1 MPLVAAVAPLA
12 LQAAGLG
19 PKAPKAPQ
27 APQLSGAAAE
37 RSVFQAQEPP
47 KAPTLADASV
57 ERARRASKAG
67 NIRQDTLRTA
77 PQGLLDDA
85 TTTSGGSLL

>member
-1 MPLVAAVAPLA
+1 
-12 LQAAGLG
+12 
-19 PKAPKAPQ
+19 
-27 APQLSGAAAE
+27 
-37 RSVFQAQEPP
+37 VFQAQEPP

-85 TTTSGGSLL
+85 TTTGGGSLL